1 MQYASVGPR
10 GARAHPSALTPPSAT
25 GLESS
30 ASAKVSVAGFG
41 ACSIGVSPA
50 LVDAVQ
56 KRPFSG
62 GWPTSHSTNYE
73 MYASRAH
80 CRSRARNI
88 DPGVA
93 RSRRPAIEWVAPFR
107 PTRWVIVGGGR
118 HRASAERRIGPRLP
132 PRRLRHPRMAHTGR
146 GRTAWPLPYGL
157 LVERVEPLGCV
168 REAPTAHGCD
178 TNDAC
183 L

>member
-56 KRPFSG
+56 KRPCPVG
-62 GWPTSHSTNYE
+62 ANRHGSHMVDPAFWGALRLRSSALTDSRSVSYTHL
-73 MYASRAH
+73 RAH
-80 CRSRARNI
+80 ETRHDLVCR
-88 DPGVA
+88 
-93 RSRRPAIEWVAPFR
+93 
-107 PTRWVIVGGGR
+107 
-118 HRASAERRIGPRLP
+118 
-132 PRRLRHPRMAHTGR
+132 
-146 GRTAWPLPYGL
+146 L
-157 LVERVEPLGCV
+157 L
-168 REAPTAHGCD
+168 
-178 TNDAC
+178 
-183 L
+183 